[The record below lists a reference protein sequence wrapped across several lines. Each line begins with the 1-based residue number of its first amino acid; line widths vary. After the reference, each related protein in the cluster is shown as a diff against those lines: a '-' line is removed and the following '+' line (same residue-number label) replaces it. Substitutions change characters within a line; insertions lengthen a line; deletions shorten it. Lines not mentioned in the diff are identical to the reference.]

1 MLASASLRNSRPTD
15 KDRAKSK
22 KTPARDKQKT
32 NNQLRF
38 SDEILLLDAAAKNDL
53 DEEGNNNN
61 NITEDTRE
69 TTFLFQRISTALR
82 RGNGVSFHNTMVTQ

>member
-1 MLASASLRNSRPTD
+1 MTDRQTDGQTDRHRAMASTAD
-15 KDRAKSK
+15 AYHRAV
-22 KTPARDKQKT
+22 KT

-69 TTFLFQRISTALR
+69 TTFLFRRLSMAPR

>member
-1 MLASASLRNSRPTD
+1 MASTAD
-15 KDRAKSK
+15 AYHRAV
-22 KTPARDKQKT
+22 KT

-38 SDEILLLDAAAKNDL
+38 SDAILLLDAAAKNDL

-69 TTFLFQRISTALR
+69 TTFLF
-82 RGNGVSFHNTMVTQ
+82 